1 MYGEWCLDDYIV
13 NDLVCRGCI
22 DILMINHFSGDQS
35 YRI

>member
-22 DILMINHFSGDQS
+22 DIQHDDQS
-35 YRI
+35 LFRGSKL